1 MVDANTIIKEA
12 VNVGGDIVLTIIG
25 ENDNK
30 EQIRKRLILDKKDFL
45 VGGFDVYQEF
55 KKMKNQEYL
64 FENVC
69 EKESA
74 AHKVD
79 FDIKKFPAV
88 TKYVERIE
96 EENDKHVHTIK
107 DVYLA
112 VEKRYV

>member
-55 KKMKNQEYL
+55 KKMKNQRRGSCVSVKLSNLWLRRE
-64 FENVC
+64 
-69 EKESA
+69 
-74 AHKVD
+74 
-79 FDIKKFPAV
+79 
-88 TKYVERIE
+88 
-96 EENDKHVHTIK
+96 
-107 DVYLA
+107 
-112 VEKRYV
+112 